1 MVLNADK
8 PEFYGHVS
16 EIVNLLNPTESAG
29 HEGAR
34 RLGAGAEKALMHF
47 QMNAIS
53 DKSHFLRKACE

>member
-1 MVLNADK
+1 MVLNAGK

-16 EIVNLLNPTESAG
+16 EIDNLLNPTESAG

-47 QMNAIS
+47 
-53 DKSHFLRKACE
+53 